1 MKITKSKIFIA
12 VLSLLLVGGKLY
24 FSFVKN
30 SQNSVPQA
38 TASVVTVEM
47 GKLTE
52 AIHVTGKAELANE
65 QKLRFAQNG
74 KITDIYVKVGDNVEK
89 NQVLASIDKREFF
102 QEMAQA
108 QNKIEKT
115 RREIAKEME
124 KSTGVEASRMQRE
137 IASMERKLQ
146 ELEED
151 LAKTIQNSPSRGQE
165 KLLDINAKKRELEE
179 KKDKYNLERSAYEK
193 EYAARETFAENK
205 ITTARKVVEETILAS
220 STELNDLRDSL
231 YELNK
236 LFAFDSSEMTS
247 EEIYAANQFRANNTG
262 HEQGIKDLWREAE
275 QEIREYRNATERMN
289 RNSLAVENAKTL
301 VEISLRAHKKLLEA
315 TDETRKMA
323 DSVPVGEGNF
333 LLRSEL
339 SAIKTTLSALR
350 TKITGKITALTE
362 AQESLILVDSPEKIR
377 EKYLVDLNAK
387 KIALEASYDAIQR
400 LEIQITQAERET
412 VFDGG
417 QIVDSALKREIA
429 EKESAIQDQKDNIIT
444 KKEDLTKLQS
454 GKSDTLENLQTTL
467 KDQLADLEKMSAK
480 EESYEIR
487 APFAGT
493 VRSIQFKIGDIIGGG
508 TGDSSATEKVL
519 LLENSDI
526 INIKVALNQL
536 DIIKV
541 QMGQKADLSFE
552 AVPDAILEGEIT
564 EISSTPSNNNNM
576 GLSAYDIVISALRG
590 DNPIYSGMNAT
601 ITIPMDETPDVL
613 LVPTTALSEDV
624 ATGDLYV
631 KVVEKDGS
639 IKKTSVTT
647 GKTNGHQ
654 TQILSGLE
662 AGQEIQIIDFDAN
675 TFKADDFSDSMM
687 F

>member
-30 SQNSVPQA
+30 SQNSVPQ
-38 TASVVTVEM
+38 TTTSVVMVEM

-74 KITDIYVKVGDNVEK
+74 KITDIYVKVGDSVEK

-289 RNSLAVENAKTL
+289 RNSLAVEDAKTL

-412 VFDGG
+412 VFESGK
-417 QIVDSALKREIA
+417 IVDSALKREIA

-639 IKKTSVTT
+639 IKKTPVTT